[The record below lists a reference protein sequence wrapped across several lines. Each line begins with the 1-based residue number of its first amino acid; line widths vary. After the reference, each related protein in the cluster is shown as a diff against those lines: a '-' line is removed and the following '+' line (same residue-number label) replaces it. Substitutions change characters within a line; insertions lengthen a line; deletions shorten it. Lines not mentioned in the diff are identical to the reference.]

1 MKRFLPILLA
11 ALSLR
16 AQVQS
21 AELNGKPISFN
32 SQVNSSDQHVSV
44 NFPACTGANKLV
56 LHFRNDFQLGLNSA
70 LPPLGAKSEGI
81 RVISQTWSPTRDAL
95 TLEASGISD
104 HRYDLAILDPSQI
117 ASVDGGV
124 EAAPSHPVAANG

>member
-1 MKRFLPILLA
+1 M
-11 ALSLR
+11 
-16 AQVQS
+16 
-21 AELNGKPISFN
+21 
-32 SQVNSSDQHVSV
+32 

-81 RVISQTWSPTRDAL
+81 RVISQTWSPARDTL
-95 TLEASGISD
+95 TLEAAGISD

-117 ASVDGGV
+117 ASVDGADLVTGPLKGNDLTLGHNPGKV
-124 EAAPSHPVAANG
+124 RIHFPSGEPDAYTHRTVTFHFVLDKQKRR